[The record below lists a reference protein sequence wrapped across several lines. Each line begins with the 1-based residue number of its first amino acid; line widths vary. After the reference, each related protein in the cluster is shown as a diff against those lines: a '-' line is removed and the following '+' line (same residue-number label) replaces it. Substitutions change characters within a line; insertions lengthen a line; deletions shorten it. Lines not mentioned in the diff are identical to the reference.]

1 MSGKGFFVPKVEKKT
16 HGKHSPFSFSGRC
29 HMYILHLKLWQP
41 SGYRL
46 RLKPAW
52 EMAEQRCGR
61 NLGSGWYVMVLV
73 NQLLLESFLLDFLLK
88 PVSVSLWQNNFLCGK
103 YCWLPLQ
110 YFLSFSSL
118 PWEPH
123 FFFFLLFSP
132 REERAIY
139 SAKNVFSSDFFSAR
153 DDSNSS
159 YWDTDEKFWVGPWG
173 NLFNRNRFF
182 LPSKLF
188 IIFRMIV
195 NMCWIME

>member
-1 MSGKGFFVPKVEKKT
+1 
-16 HGKHSPFSFSGRC
+16 
-29 HMYILHLKLWQP
+29 MYILHLKLGQP

-61 NLGSGWYVMVLV
+61 NLGSGMICHGFS
-73 NQLLLESFLLDFLLK
+73 ESARSGILPSGLSASLLLK
-88 PVSVSLWQNNFLCGK
+88 PVSVSLWQNNFLSGK

-123 FFFFLLFSP
+123 FFFFLFSP
-132 REERAIY
+132 SAEWVIY
-139 SAKNVFSSDFFSAR
+139 SAENVFSSDFFSAR

-159 YWDTDEKFWVGPWG
+159 YWDTDEKFWVGPWE

-182 LPSKLF
+182 PPSKLF
-188 IIFRMIV
+188 IIFRMIG